1 MNEENDFEGNEEI
14 EYYNQFDLLK
24 NPIEINAQN
33 GRVLVSAKSHWGK
46 TYLIQNLLLNFK
58 DKGYNVQ
65 ILSYT
70 KESEKDYW
78 EKLEKAGCEITYAD
92 MTDYKTLMN
101 FFFSIKAN
109 SVIYVD
115 DLDLYL
121 NDQADNLK
129 DAINIIKDFFSA
141 SRKANIIT
149 IYSVKSLKGAPWTTF
164 TEMAEVLFI
173 GKFNRFSS
181 AWNSFGINDLEYKM
195 DNLPSHAFIMKSDE
209 GVSLVKA
216 EDEGIIDLAEYNIDL
231 YNEKEEKIAKEEQEE
246 EEREEKRKEIEKENL
261 LKKIKEA
268 SKNLEYSKLLL
279 KEYSEM
285 KNKDSYILNSI
296 DNFEDYKSNEIEE
309 ISKLNAEATRLQINY
324 LDIQTAINNGIKDED
339 TEYEEEKKKEKIEE
353 IKEEQKRIDEKENE
367 KKMSN
372 ILKAKAMNDE
382 KENIY
387 KNRKYITFY
396 KLQIYLLFLVG
407 VLFSFTSIYIWLILI
422 PIIFLFY
429 RKDKAEEKELINYQN
444 KLIDLGKAYPNN
456 GRLSKNQEEYELNYT
471 SINSKSYYI
480 YDKASQKLIKKEP
493 NPEYIGKLKY
503 KVNLTKS
510 TVKIAGVFY
519 IYQFILF
526 LLLSVIS
533 LNATLAFASGLTVIG
548 LVILISYFIGN
559 LIANLS
565 AKLFAITLFEILF
578 GLLAVLYLS
587 YLILPIIIAIILSL
601 IQINKH
607 G

>member
-396 KLQIYLLFLVG
+396 KDLINFLIFAGVILSFISLSVWLFILPLMVLFIYKNKKETRDLINLQNSLIELG
-407 VLFSFTSIYIWLILI
+407 VLEKYKGKYQWTYDSISSKVYNIV
-422 PIIFLFY
+422 
-429 RKDKAEEKELINYQN
+429 DKKNN
-444 KLIDLGKAYPNN
+444 KLIEN
-456 GRLSKNQEEYELNYT
+456 T
-471 SINSKSYYI
+471 
-480 YDKASQKLIKKEP
+480 P
-493 NPEYIGKLKY
+493 NPNYILNAINHKININKNSIGVLLIMSAYVALLFMLHISFIDVGIIGYVLFLISIFSFPTEYIKNIKQILALA
-503 KVNLTKS
+503 VIIL
-510 TVKIAGVFY
+510 
-519 IYQFILF
+519 ILF
-526 LLLSVIS
+526 PISVD
-533 LNATLAFASGLTVIG
+533 FG
-548 LVILISYFIGN
+548 FIMYP
-559 LIANLS
+559 IF
-565 AKLFAITLFEILF
+565 FAIF
-578 GLLAVLYLS
+578 Y
-587 YLILPIIIAIILSL
+587 SL
-601 IQINKH
+601 DIKIKNKKMM
-607 G
+607 